1 MLYDSFKSNPE
12 INEKLESEQFKY
24 SEQIMDMRIILK
36 LTPNEIAK
44 FLNITPEQYIDYEYC
59 ELYIS
64 VKKYKEMLTNLSLFL
79 FTKDISKLVKL
90 KDLLNKH
97 NFTFTQIVDEYT
109 ISYENE
115 TECLI
120 LHKKDYW
127 EAIIVDEKNYEY
139 EYKITERTNYD
150 YNDNSLKEYE
160 TSLLTNENISF
171 NQFVNKLN
179 VTLTKKLKHI
189 IRRTK

>member
-1 MLYDSFKSNPE
+1 MLFDSFKSNPE

-24 SEQIMDMRIILK
+24 SEQIMDMRTNLA

-59 ELYIS
+59 ELYIP
-64 VKKYKEMLTNLSLFL
+64 VKQYKEMLTNLSLFL
-79 FTKDISKLVKL
+79 FTKDIDKLVKL
-90 KDLLNKH
+90 KNLLNKH
-97 NFTFTQIVDEYT
+97 NFTFTQIIDQHT

-115 TECLI
+115 SECLI

-127 EAIIVDEKNYEY
+127 EALIIDEENYEY
-139 EYKITERTNYD
+139 EYKITGRTDYD

-160 TSLLTNENISF
+160 NSQLTNENISF
-171 NQFVNKLN
+171 NQFVNELD
-179 VTLTKKLKHI
+179 VTLTKK
-189 IRRTK
+189 